1 MATHGFSRSTWNGR
15 FRVLRSLV
23 PLKHNPRL
31 AVNRF
36 LATRLRQQLKP
47 DTVARDISHVRWV
60 LKLWEVKDAV
70 IEASLTAIRRG
81 LKENEVLL
89 PKAKALPMSRAVLNQ
104 FLNHKR
110 IPKPVKVVIK
120 LAFETGSRLG
130 DIFALRPE
138 KALRPMADGRLL
150 ICWGITKTHR
160 TVEAR
165 ADHQQIVDHPGCV
178 MTLIDEPNL
187 LSQTSPKQVRKILHL
202 FKPTTQYIQR
212 WQALNNT
219 VTIRSRFT
227 GHSMKRGRAAE
238 LWQQAAQGT
247 VTIATVMHEL
257 KHQSLEAALAY
268 APSPQLTAQAIQL
281 RNASN
286 TASQSTKKRKQ

>member
-1 MATHGFSRSTWNGR
+1 M
-15 FRVLRSLV
+15 LRSLV

-120 LAFETGSRLG
+120 QVETRT
-130 DIFALRPE
+130 APQRPRRW
-138 KALRPMADGRLL
+138 RPGRLL
-150 ICWGITKTHR
+150 S
-160 TVEAR
+160 AR
-165 ADHQQIVDHPGCV
+165 CAGDTDG
-178 MTLIDEPNL
+178 
-187 LSQTSPKQVRKILHL
+187 S
-202 FKPTTQYIQR
+202 
-212 WQALNNT
+212 
-219 VTIRSRFT
+219 
-227 GHSMKRGRAAE
+227 
-238 LWQQAAQGT
+238 
-247 VTIATVMHEL
+247 
-257 KHQSLEAALAY
+257 
-268 APSPQLTAQAIQL
+268 
-281 RNASN
+281 
-286 TASQSTKKRKQ
+286 